1 MAQPMRVS
9 LMPVTQTVAAL
20 SETTDVRAAG
30 SARSSAEAEHP
41 ILRLDASGVADAM
54 ERFGAPSALA
64 AGQVDVI
71 DLDALREHLGGR
83 WDAEQEAVHRQVE
96 QMLARRL
103 GPDAAVERLD
113 ETHYIVAQAGQTRA
127 WAQGHC
133 FGCLREILQHFVG
146 EALPSDLRLQEVT
159 LVTSSE
165 IHGRRVE
172 LDEALAAEIVV
183 GDPED
188 DAGSSPLQS
197 TRFVA
202 ANGRSVRVS
211 CALEPV
217 VNLASSSRIGF
228 RLARRVLDGHSD
240 RPLNAQELQ
249 NLSRADIARVDYAT
263 IARGLDRLHAEVGED
278 KLPTLIVPVSCA
290 TLANE
295 RTRHGLVALLEQA
308 RTEVRLGLVC
318 EICDID
324 GLGHEAL
331 AQDIALIRPFCMRLL
346 AYVAEPRAAVFHP
359 LRGLDLDGV
368 SMDCPPNL
376 GDAEFVGWTREAARA
391 AHAVAGALFLYRVQS
406 IQRGALASLAGAS
419 HVTIATAPAG

>member
-1 MAQPMRVS
+1 
-9 LMPVTQTVAAL
+9 MPVTQTVAAI
-20 SETTDVRAAG
+20 SETADVRAGGA
-30 SARSSAEAEHP
+30 ARRHAEAEHP
-41 ILRLDASGVADAM
+41 ILRLDAVGVTDVM
-54 ERFGAPSALA
+54 ERFGVPSALA

-71 DLDALREHLGGR
+71 DLDGVREHLGER
-83 WDAEQEAVHRQVE
+83 WGVQQDAIQHHVE
-96 QMLARRL
+96 QLLARRL
-103 GPDAAVERLD
+103 GPDAEVQRLG
-113 ETHYIVAQAGQTRA
+113 ETHYVVAQAGQTRA
-127 WAQGHC
+127 EAQALC
-133 FGCLREILQHFVG
+133 FSCLREVLQHFVG

-172 LDEALAAEIVV
+172 LDEALAAEIVI
-183 GDPED
+183 GDLD
-188 DAGSSPLQS
+188 DESGPSLLQS

-228 RLARRVLDGHSD
+228 RLARRVLDGQTD

-263 IARGLDRLHAEVGED
+263 IARGLDRLHAEAGED

-295 RTRHGLVALLEQA
+295 RTRHGLVGLLEQA
-308 RTEVRLGLVC
+308 RAEVRLGLVC

-324 GLGHEAL
+324 GLGHDTL

-346 AYVAEPRAAVFHP
+346 AYVAEPRASAFLP

-368 SMDCPPNL
+368 SVDCPPNL

-419 HVTIATAPAG
+419 HVSMATAAKG

>member
-1 MAQPMRVS
+1 MPMSSTETVS
-9 LMPVTQTVAAL
+9 ELL
-20 SETTDVRAAG
+20 RTTEVRAAG
-30 SARSSAEAEHP
+30 PPSSVADAEPA

-71 DLDALREHLGGR
+71 DLDGVREHMGER
-83 WDAEQEAVHRQVE
+83 WGDQQAVIHRQVG

-103 GPDAAVERLD
+103 GPDAVFERLD

-133 FGCLREILQHFVG
+133 FGCLREILHHFVG

-159 LVTSSE
+159 LVTSTE

-172 LDEALAAEIVV
+172 LDEALASEIVV
-183 GDPED
+183 GDPEAD
-188 DAGSSPLQS
+188 SELSPAHS

-228 RLARRVLDGHSD
+228 RLARRVLDAHTD

-263 IARGLDRLHAEVGED
+263 IARGLDRLHAEAGED

-295 RTRHGLVALLEQA
+295 RTRQGLVGLLEQA

-346 AYVAEPRAAVFHP
+346 AYVAEPRPAVFHP

-376 GDAEFVGWTREAARA
+376 GDAEFVGWTREAAKA

-419 HVTIATAPAG
+419 HVTIATASKG

>member
-1 MAQPMRVS
+1 
-9 LMPVTQTVAAL
+9 MPVTQTVAAH
-20 SETTDVRAAG
+20 SETTEVRAAG
-30 SARSSAEAEHP
+30 PSRILTEAEAP
-41 ILRLDASGVADAM
+41 ILRLDAVGVADVM
-54 ERFGAPSALA
+54 ERFGIPSALA

-71 DLDALREHLGGR
+71 DLDGVREHMGER
-83 WDAEQEAVHRQVE
+83 WGDQQQEIHRHVQ
-96 QMLARRL
+96 QLLARRL
-103 GPDAAVERLD
+103 GPEAEVQRLG
-113 ETHYIVAQAGQTRA
+113 ETHYLVTQPGQTRA
-127 WAQGHC
+127 EAQAHC
-133 FGCLREILQHFVG
+133 FSCLREILEHFVG

-159 LVTSSE
+159 LVTSTE

-172 LDEALAAEIVV
+172 LDEAIGAEIVV
-183 GDPED
+183 GDPDGE
-188 DAGSSPLQS
+188 AGPWLAQS

-217 VNLASSSRIGF
+217 VNLSSSSRIGF
-228 RLARRVLDGHSD
+228 RLARRVLDGHTD

-263 IARGLDRLHAEVGED
+263 IARGLDRLHAEAGED

-295 RTRHGLVALLEQA
+295 RTRHGLVGLLEQA

-346 AYVAEPRAAVFHP
+346 AYVAEPRPAAFLP

-368 SMDCPPNL
+368 SVDCPPNL

-406 IQRGALASLAGAS
+406 IHRGALASLAGAS
-419 HVTIATAPAG
+419 HVTIATAPKG

>member
-1 MAQPMRVS
+1 MS
-9 LMPVTQTVAAL
+9 STETVREFL
-20 SETTDVRAAG
+20 PSTEVRAAG
-30 SARSSAEAEHP
+30 ARRMRAGPDAP
-41 ILRLDASGVADAM
+41 ILRLDAAGVADVM
-54 ERFGAPSALA
+54 KRFGVPSALA

-71 DLDALREHLGGR
+71 DLDGVREHLGER
-83 WDAEQEAVHRQVE
+83 WLAQQDAIHQYVE
-96 QMLARRL
+96 QLLARRL
-103 GPDAAVERLD
+103 GPEAEVQRLGD
-113 ETHYIVAQAGQTRA
+113 SHYVVAQAGGTRA
-127 WAQGHC
+127 QSQALC
-133 FGCLREILQHFVG
+133 FSCLREILEHFVG

-159 LVTSSE
+159 LVTSAE

-172 LDEALAAEIVV
+172 LDEALSAEIVV
-183 GDPED
+183 GDPISEP
-188 DAGSSPLQS
+188 AAAPSLAQA

-228 RLARRVLDGHSD
+228 RLARRVLDLD
-240 RPLNAQELQ
+240 ANRALNPQELQ

-295 RTRHGLVALLEQA
+295 HTRHGLVGLLEEA

-324 GLGHEAL
+324 GLGHDAL
-331 AQDIALIRPFCMRLL
+331 AQDIALTRPFCMRLL
-346 AYVAEPRAAVFHP
+346 AYVAEPRPAAFHP
-359 LRGLDLDGV
+359 LRGLGLDGV
-368 SMDCPPNL
+368 SVDCPPNL
-376 GDAEFVGWTREAARA
+376 GDAEFVGWTRDAAKA

-419 HVTIATAPAG
+419 HVTIAAAAG